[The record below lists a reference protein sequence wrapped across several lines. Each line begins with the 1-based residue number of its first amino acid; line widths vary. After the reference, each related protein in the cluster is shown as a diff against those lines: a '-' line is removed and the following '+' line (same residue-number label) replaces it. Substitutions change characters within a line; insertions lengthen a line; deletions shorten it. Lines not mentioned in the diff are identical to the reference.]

1 MPKAAATASAQVNAP
16 IRFKF
21 QNETKGAVRY
31 QEVDKDG
38 KEVDAE
44 NQRIGSLYFRKAQF
58 AKISGDYASTGTP
71 SEYLSVQVTALD
83 K

>member
-1 MPKAAATASAQVNAP
+1 MAKTTASAQVNAP

-21 QNETKGAVRY
+21 LNETKGAVRY
-31 QEVDKDG
+31 QEVDADG
-38 KEVDAE
+38 KDVDADKA
-44 NQRIGSLYFRKAQF
+44 RIGSLYFRKSQF
-58 AKISGDYASTGTP
+58 AKISGDYASNGTP

>member
-1 MPKAAATASAQVNAP
+1 MPKAATASAQVNAP

-38 KEVDAE
+38 VEVPADKMA
-44 NQRIGSLYFRKAQF
+44 IGTLYFRKSTF
-58 AKISGDYASTGTP
+58 AKISGDFASDGTP

>member
-1 MPKAAATASAQVNAP
+1 MAKATATASAQVNAP

-31 QEVDKDG
+31 QEVDKDN
-38 KEVDAE
+38 KEVDADKMH
-44 NQRIGSLYFRKAQF
+44 IGTLYFRKSQF
-58 AKISGDYASTGTP
+58 AKISGDYASNGTP
-71 SEYLSVQVTALD
+71 CEFLSVQVTALD